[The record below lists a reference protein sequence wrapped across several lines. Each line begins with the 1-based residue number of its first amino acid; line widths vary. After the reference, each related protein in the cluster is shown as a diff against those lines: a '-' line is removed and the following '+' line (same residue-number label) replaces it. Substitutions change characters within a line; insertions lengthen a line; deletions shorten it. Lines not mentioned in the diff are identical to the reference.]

1 MWFKNLLVYRLNKW
15 SDTPA
20 SLEEKLAKQA
30 LQSCNGLDM
39 QSRGWVPP
47 KEDGGP
53 LVQALGGQL
62 MISLGVEK
70 RLLPA
75 TVINQVA
82 KARAA
87 EIEEQQGYK
96 PGRKQMKEIK
106 EAVTDE
112 LIPRAF
118 AIRRKTQVWIDPEQG
133 WMVVDAANVSK
144 ADEVVEMLIKGLED
158 FSVAFVKTQTSP
170 SAAMTGWLSGV
181 EVPEA
186 FTVDQDCELRGRG
199 DGGAT
204 VRYVRHALEE
214 EEVAKHI
221 KSGKEV
227 TRLAMTWNDKLSFVL
242 HDNLQLKRITP
253 LDLIKEQAKLS
264 EQEDTFDTDFAIMSG
279 ELRQLLPALIE
290 ALGGEMPAAV

>member
-15 SDTPA
+15 DETPA
-20 SLEEKLAKQA
+20 SLEEKLARQA
-30 LQSCNGLDM
+30 LQSCSGLDM

-53 LVQALGGQL
+53 LVHVLGGQMML
-62 MISLGVEK
+62 SLGTEK
-70 RLLPA
+70 KLLPA
-75 TVINQVA
+75 TVVNQFA

-87 EIEEQQGYK
+87 DIEEQQGYK

-118 AIRRKTQVWIDPEQG
+118 AIRRKTPVWIDPEQG
-133 WMVVDAANVSK
+133 WMVVDAANLAK
-144 ADEVVEMLIKGLED
+144 ADEIVEMLIKCLD
-158 FSVAFVKTQTSP
+158 VFSVSPVKTQTSP
-170 SAAMTGWLSGV
+170 AGAMTGWLSGRDI
-181 EVPEA
+181 PNA
-186 FTVDQDCELRGRG
+186 FTVDQDCELRGKG
-199 DGGAT
+199 DAGAT

-242 HDNLQLKRITP
+242 HDNLQVKRLAP
-253 LDLIKEQAKLS
+253 LDILKEQAKLN
-264 EQEDTFDTDFAIMSG
+264 EQDDTFDTDFAIMTG
-279 ELRQLLPALIE
+279 ELRGLLPALVD
-290 ALGGEMPAAV
+290 ALGGELKAAG